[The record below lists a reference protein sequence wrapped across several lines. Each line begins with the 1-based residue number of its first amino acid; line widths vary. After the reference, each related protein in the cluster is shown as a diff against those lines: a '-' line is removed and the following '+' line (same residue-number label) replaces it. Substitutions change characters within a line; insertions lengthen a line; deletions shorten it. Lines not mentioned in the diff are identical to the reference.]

1 MHLFKIMHKFKEFN
15 QVSGS
20 RKYQFQNKKSHN
32 KINMDLSAIKQLEDK
47 NLSKA
52 TTLIL

>member
-1 MHLFKIMHKFKEFN
+1 MHFFKTMYKFKEFN

-20 RKYQFQNKKSHN
+20 QKYQFQRKKFHN
-32 KINMDLSAIKQLEDK
+32 KINTVLSAIKPLEDK

>member
-1 MHLFKIMHKFKEFN
+1 MHKFKEFN